1 MGHCISVYLIHK
13 SEIRNEKIQSII
25 DGKDTDNGLV
35 INNKIKSDDYDLIWT
50 ELESDILAT
59 EHIPNIREYGK
70 DKTIAKIETDYFG
83 GWGVQSAKLFINNK
97 KVYDKSDEQ
106 YIKIKPIND
115 VLKLM
120 GVSCGDKMDEFD
132 TIGLGKYRSNSDF
145 NNGKI

>member
-35 INNKIKSDDYDLIWT
+35 INNKIKSDDLIWT
-50 ELESDILAT
+50 ELESDILAI

-97 KVYDKSDEQ
+97 KVYDESDEHD
-106 YIKIKPIND
+106 IKLKPINN

-120 GVSCGDKMDEFD
+120 GVSCGDRMDEFD